1 MPSKGYGLEATLGLQ
16 VFSRRRIWLASA
28 SSMNQSEPPE
38 IFQHLTLKCP
48 DKSEDEKNA
57 VSLEF
62 SELKIDFG
70 YIFPFGGG
78 GWIS

>member
-1 MPSKGYGLEATLGLQ
+1 
-16 VFSRRRIWLASA
+16 
-28 SSMNQSEPPE
+28 MNQSEPPE
-38 IFQHLTLKCP
+38 ILQHLTLKCP

-57 VSLEF
+57 VSLKF